1 MIGSLLKEASMK
13 KPVALALLLS
23 CFALGADAQT
33 KIKLP
38 QASPSASVKTAVGTS
53 DVTIN
58 YHRPG
63 IKGRKIWGTL
73 VPFGQVWRLGANNAT
88 TITFAEAVRVEGK
101 DVPAGTYGLFAIPA
115 EDKWTLILNKEAH
128 QWGAYSYKQEQ
139 DLVRFDV
146 KPQTGPFT
154 EWMVFNITPT
164 GEGKAVVEMAW
175 ENLRVPFRVEVDAD
189 AVAWKS
195 VDEALAGSP
204 TWEDYQTAAHW
215 ALEKDQRLDEAM
227 TWIDKASAMQ
237 ESFWNHETKA
247 RLLQK
252 AGKVDEA
259 VAHLDKAMKLAEGK
273 APKEYSAGLE
283 KLKGEWRARG

>member
-1 MIGSLLKEASMK
+1 MK

-23 CFALGADAQT
+23 CFALGAAAQT
-33 KIKLP
+33 QIKLP
-38 QASPSASVKTAVGTS
+38 QASPAALVKTAVGTS
-53 DVTIN
+53 DVTLN

-63 IKGRKIWGTL
+63 VKGRKIWGEL

-88 TITFAEAVRVEGK
+88 TITFADSVKVEGK

-115 EDKWTLILNKEAH
+115 QDKWTLILNKEAQ

-154 EWMVFNITPT
+154 EWMVFNITPA

-175 ENLRVPFRVEVDAD
+175 ENVRVPFTVETDAET
-189 AVAWKS
+189 ATWKS
-195 VDEALAGSP
+195 IDEVLAGSP
-204 TWEDYQTAAHW
+204 AWGDYLTAARY
-215 ALEKDQRLDEAM
+215 ALDKGKRLDEAM
-227 TWIDKASAMQ
+227 VWVDKSISAQ
-237 ESFWNHETKA
+237 ESFWNHELKA

-252 AGKVDEA
+252 EGKTAEA
-259 VAHLDKAMKLAEGK
+259 ITHLDKAITLAQGK
-273 APKEYSAGLE
+273 APKEYIAGLE
-283 KLKGEWRARG
+283 STKAEWKRGA

>member
-1 MIGSLLKEASMK
+1 MEASMK

-23 CFALGADAQT
+23 CFALGAAAQT
-33 KIKLP
+33 QIKLP
-38 QASPSASVKTAVGTS
+38 QASPAALVKTAVGTS
-53 DVTIN
+53 DVTLN

-63 IKGRKIWGTL
+63 VKGRKIWGEL

-88 TITFAEAVRVEGK
+88 TITFADSVKVEGK

-115 EDKWTLILNKEAH
+115 QDKWTLILNKEAQ

-154 EWMVFNITPT
+154 EWMVFNITPA

-175 ENLRVPFRVEVDAD
+175 ENVRVPFTVETDAET
-189 AVAWKS
+189 ATWKS
-195 VDEALAGSP
+195 IDEVLAGSP
-204 TWEDYQTAAHW
+204 AWGDYLTAARY
-215 ALEKDQRLDEAM
+215 ALDKGKRLDEAM
-227 TWIDKASAMQ
+227 VWVDKSISAQ
-237 ESFWNHETKA
+237 ESFWNHELKA

-252 AGKVDEA
+252 EGKTAEA
-259 VAHLDKAMKLAEGK
+259 ITHLDKAITLAQGK
-273 APKEYSAGLE
+273 APKEYIAGLE
-283 KLKGEWRARG
+283 STKAEWKRGA

>member
-1 MIGSLLKEASMK
+1 MK
-13 KPVALALLLS
+13 KIAALAFLVS
-23 CFALGADAQT
+23 LGAFGAARAD
-33 KIKLP
+33 IKLP
-38 QASPSASVKTAVGTS
+38 KPSPGASVKTEIGTAA
-53 DVTIN
+53 VTID

-63 IKGRKIWGTL
+63 VKGRKIWGEL
-73 VPFGQVWRLGANNAT
+73 VPYGQVWRLGANNAT
-88 TITFAEAVRVEGK
+88 TITFSDVVKVEGK

-115 EDKWTLILNKEAH
+115 QDKWTLILNKQPK
-128 QWGAYSYKQEQ
+128 QWGSYFYKAEE
-139 DLVRFDV
+139 DVLRFDV
-146 KPQTGPFT
+146 QPQAGPFT
-154 EWMVFNITPT
+154 EWMVFEITPA
-164 GEGKAVVEMAW
+164 GSGKAVVEMAW

-259 VAHLDKAMKLAEGK
+259 VTHLDKAMKLAEGK
-273 APKEYSAGLE
+273 APKEYIAGLE

>member
-1 MIGSLLKEASMK
+1 MK

-23 CFALGADAQT
+23 CFTLGAAEAQT

-38 QASPSASVKTAVGTS
+38 QASPSASVKTTVGTS

-63 IKGRKIWGTL
+63 VKGRKIWGAL
-73 VPFGQVWRLGANNAT
+73 VPYGEVWRLGANNAT

-115 EDKWTLILNKEAH
+115 QDKWTLILNKEAQ
-128 QWGAYSYKQEQ
+128 QWGAYSYKQAQ
-139 DLVRFDV
+139 DLLRFDV

-175 ENLRVPFRVEVDAD
+175 ENLRVPFTVETDTETAT
-189 AVAWKS
+189 WKS
-195 VDEALAGSP
+195 IDEVLAGTP
-204 TWEDYQTAAHW
+204 AWGDYLTAARY
-215 ALEKDQRLDEAM
+215 AFDKGKRLDDAM
-227 TWIDKASAMQ
+227 VWVDKAIAGQ
-237 ESFWNHETKA
+237 ESFWNHELKA

-252 AGKVDEA
+252 AGKTNEA
-259 VAHLDKAMKLAEGK
+259 IPHLDKAIALAQGK
-273 APKEYSAGLE
+273 APKEYIAGLE
-283 KLKGEWRARG
+283 STKAEWKKGA